1 MRHVARRLRGPRLS
15 RLARRS
21 LRGRPGGGQ
30 RRRSPSG
37 CRVSLDQLLWLTS
50 RAAALTAFFVLAAA
64 LLTGQALRTAFFVG
78 AVRNRDLSSVHR
90 FLTVCWVPFV
100 ALHVLAMTLDAVAR
114 IGPLDLV
121 IPFRVS
127 YAVLPIGLGAIGFDL
142 LLIVT
147 VTGYLRGRIDP
158 AAWRWLHRLSY
169 VMFGVFLLHA
179 LLAGTD
185 FARPTVVAPAA
196 GVVAFIAITSLARLI
211 FGRLK
216 TTAG

>member
-1 MRHVARRLRGPRLS
+1 
-15 RLARRS
+15 
-21 LRGRPGGGQ
+21 
-30 RRRSPSG
+30 
-37 CRVSLDQLLWLTS
+37 
-50 RAAALTAFFVLAAA
+50 
-64 LLTGQALRTAFFVG
+64 
-78 AVRNRDLSSVHR
+78 
-90 FLTVCWVPFV
+90 
-100 ALHVLAMTLDAVAR
+100 MTLDAVAR

-127 YAVLPIGLGAIGFDL
+127 YAALPIGLGTIGFDL

-147 VTGYLRGRIDP
+147 VTGYLRSHLDP

-185 FARPTVVAPAA
+185 FARPIVLAPAA
-196 GVVAFIAITSLARLI
+196 GVVAFIAITSLARLV

-216 TTAG
+216 TTSG

>member
-1 MRHVARRLRGPRLS
+1 VNI
-15 RLARRS
+15 
-21 LRGRPGGGQ
+21 
-30 RRRSPSG
+30 
-37 CRVSLDQLLWLTS
+37 DQLLWVSS

-64 LLTGQALRTAFFVG
+64 LLTGQALRSAMFEG
-78 AVRNRDLSSVHR
+78 AVRNRDLSNLHR

-127 YAVLPIGLGAIGFDL
+127 YAALPIGLGAIGFDL

-147 VTGYLRGRIDP
+147 VTGYLRSRLDP

-185 FARPTVVAPAA
+185 FARPVVLAPAA
-196 GVVAFIAITSLARLI
+196 GVVAFIAITTVARLV

-216 TTAG
+216 TTAR

>member
-1 MRHVARRLRGPRLS
+1 
-15 RLARRS
+15 
-21 LRGRPGGGQ
+21 
-30 RRRSPSG
+30 
-37 CRVSLDQLLWLTS
+37 VSLDQLIWLTS
-50 RAAALTAFFVLAAA
+50 RAAALTAFFVIAAA
-64 LLTGQALRTAFFVG
+64 LLTGQALRSAMFEG
-78 AVRNRDLSSVHR
+78 AVRNRDLSTLHR

-127 YAVLPIGLGAIGFDL
+127 YAALPIGLGTVGFDL

-147 VTGYLRGRIDP
+147 ITSYLRGHLDP

-185 FARPTVVAPAA
+185 FARPIVLAPAA
-196 GVVAFIAITSLARLI
+196 AVVAFIAISTVARLV

-216 TTAG
+216 TSAR

>member
-1 MRHVARRLRGPRLS
+1 MIRTKHSQSAHTGRAKGGARAGLLLPAHCSHGADGPLQLQRRLPY
-15 RLARRS
+15 
-21 LRGRPGGGQ
+21 
-30 RRRSPSG
+30 
-37 CRVSLDQLLWLTS
+37 
-50 RAAALTAFFVLAAA
+50 
-64 LLTGQALRTAFFVG
+64 G
-78 AVRNRDLSSVHR
+78 AHLHR

-100 ALHVLAMTLDAVAR
+100 ALHVLAMMLDAVAR

-127 YAVLPIGLGAIGFDL
+127 YAALPIGLGTIGFDL

-147 VTGYLRGRIDP
+147 VTGYLRGHLDP

-169 VMFGVFLLHA
+169 VMFGVFLWHA

-185 FARPTVVAPAA
+185 FARPVVLAPAA
-196 GVVAFIAITSLARLI
+196 AVVAFIAITSLARLV

-216 TTAG
+216 TTSG

>member
-1 MRHVARRLRGPRLS
+1 
-15 RLARRS
+15 
-21 LRGRPGGGQ
+21 
-30 RRRSPSG
+30 
-37 CRVSLDQLLWLTS
+37 VSLDQLIWLTS
-50 RAAALTAFFVLAAA
+50 RAAALTAFFVIAAA
-64 LLTGQALRTAFFVG
+64 LLTGQALRSAMFEG
-78 AVRNRDLSSVHR
+78 AVRNRDLTTLHR

-114 IGPLDLV
+114 IAPLDLV

-127 YAVLPIGLGAIGFDL
+127 YAPLPIGLGTMGFDL

-147 VTGYLRGRIDP
+147 ITSYLRGHLDP

-185 FARPTVVAPAA
+185 FARPIVLAPAA
-196 GVVAFIAITSLARLI
+196 AVVAFIAISTVARLV

-216 TTAG
+216 TSAR